1 MQLELYL
8 IFKDICNKYGLKHW
22 VMYGSLLGA
31 VRHDGFIPWDDDVD
45 VAMPREDFNEFLRV
59 APKELAEPYSLQCPY
74 TYPNCYI
81 TNVTMRNG
89 NGTFT
94 PKVFRKLDYN
104 KGIPLDIFPFDYCNL
119 ETWPK
124 EKDDIYY
131 HVMRCASW
139 MKLQH
144 PELLSDNQIEVCKK
158 YYTTQP
164 LLDWEAIQE
173 IASNSEKDGSEYM
186 MMKVVLDRYHL
197 ERDIVYKS
205 EWFERTVSHKFE
217 TVEVEIPIGWHDVLC
232 VRYGK
237 DYMEFPPVDKRG
249 AINEMLIV
257 DPYTPYKEY
266 DFSRI

>member
-1 MQLELYL
+1 
-8 IFKDICNKYGLKHW
+8 
-22 VMYGSLLGA
+22 MYGSLLGA